1 MFLSIR
7 TDKTPMGSFMKVPMR
22 TTDFLDRAVDLY
34 DDVVGVVAD
43 DGTEYTYGEFAD
55 RVNQL
60 SNALRDMGV
69 EQGDKVALV
78 SGNTHY
84 FLETQFAS
92 QQIGAVFVPIN
103 YRLIP
108 SDYEYILSDC
118 DASVV
123 IADYEFADK
132 IEEVRDEVPA
142 EAFVGYEA
150 DRIDG
155 EWTDYMDLVADY
167 PADQPERPEIDE
179 DDDATINYTSG
190 TTGDPKGVV
199 RTHRT
204 EHWHALVLTHHMEI
218 QDDDTY
224 LWTLPMFHCNGWG
237 YTYANTGVGAT
248 HVCQRSFEP
257 GDTFEKV
264 REYDVSHMCGAPT
277 VLNRLIEYY
286 QEHDPVTTGD
296 RDVRLTTA
304 GSAPP
309 KATIRMVED
318 EIGWRV
324 IHIYG
329 LTETAPLITTSNSPR
344 RIREAE
350 NPAEVKVNQGT
361 ETLATE
367 IRVVDEDGNDVPRDG
382 ETMGEIVVRG
392 NQVMDRYLN
401 KPDAT
406 EEAFNDRVEGY
417 FHTGDIATI
426 DENGMISVQDRKKD
440 IIISG
445 GENVS
450 SIEVEDVI
458 YDHSDVLKAA
468 VIGIPSDEWGEAVH
482 AIIVPQPDA
491 DPTAEEIKEF
501 ARDRLATYKV
511 PKSVEFVE
519 DLPETATGKVQKYE
533 LREEYWED
541 EERMVSG

>member
-1 MFLSIR
+1 
-7 TDKTPMGSFMKVPMR
+7 MKLPLL

-43 DGTEYTYGEFAD
+43 DGTEYTYAEFGD

-60 SNALRDMGV
+60 SNALLDVGV
-69 EQGDKVALV
+69 EQGDRVALI

-84 FLETQFAS
+84 FLETQFAV
-92 QQIGAVFVPIN
+92 QQIGAVYVPIN

-108 SDYEYILSDC
+108 RDYEYILTDSE
-118 DASVV
+118 AVV
-123 IADYEFADK
+123 TIADYEFAHK
-132 IEEVRDEVPA
+132 IEEIRNDVPC
-142 EAFVGYEA
+142 ETFVGYGA

-155 EWTDYMDLVADY
+155 DWIDYMDLVDDY
-167 PADQPERPEIDE
+167 PAARPDRPDIAE

-204 EHWHALVLTHHMEI
+204 EHWHALVLSHHMEI

-248 HVCQRSFEP
+248 HICQRSFDAE
-257 GDTFEKV
+257 DTFGKI
-264 REYDVSHMCGAPT
+264 REYDVSHLCGAPT

-286 QEHDPVTTGD
+286 REHDPVATGG

-309 KATIRMVED
+309 KATIRTVEND
-318 EIGWRV
+318 VGWRI

-329 LTETAPLITTSNSPR
+329 LTETAPIITTSNSPR
-344 RIREAE
+344 RIEAAAD
-350 NPAEVKVNQGT
+350 PADVKVNQGT
-361 ETLATE
+361 ETLCTE

-382 ETMGEIVVRG
+382 ETMGEVVVRG

-401 KPDAT
+401 KPEAT
-406 EEAFNDRVEGY
+406 EEAFTERVEGY
-417 FHTGDIATI
+417 FHTGDIATW

-440 IIISG
+440 VIISG

-450 SIEVEDVI
+450 SIEVEDVL
-458 YDHSDVLKAA
+458 YDHPDVLKVA
-468 VIGIPSDEWGEAVH
+468 VIGIPSEEWGEAVH
-482 AIIVPQPDA
+482 ALVVPV
-491 DPTAEEIKEF
+491 TGAELTEEDVIEF
-501 ARDRLATYKV
+501 ARDNLAHYKA
-511 PKSVEFVE
+511 PRSVEFVE

-533 LREEYWED
+533 LREEYWEG
-541 EERMVSG
+541 EERMISG